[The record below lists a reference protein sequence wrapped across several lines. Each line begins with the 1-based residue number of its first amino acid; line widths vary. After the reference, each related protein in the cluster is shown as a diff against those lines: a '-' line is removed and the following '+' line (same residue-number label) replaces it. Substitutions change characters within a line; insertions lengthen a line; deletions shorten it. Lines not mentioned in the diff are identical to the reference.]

1 MRPAAGRLARK
12 QRAARRPTAAALFLA
27 LSAGTLFLSPPACF
41 ASAAGVSSSTPT
53 DPTGPA
59 GSEGASSGADGVPR
73 VVDRPMPDQRI
84 SEGSGLAA
92 SPTHSGIVWTHN
104 DSGNTGQLFAVGPS
118 GKVVATLTVAGAQG
132 YDWEAVAT
140 YRDAQGRS
148 MLAVGDIGDNE
159 AIRSRISVLLVPE
172 PSRLVSRTVTP
183 QRVLRLTYP
192 QGAADAE
199 TLLVDPQGRW
209 MHVVTKGLFQ
219 SEAFVV
225 PPEVFG
231 SRASGRTDSGTLLKV
246 ADTFLSLVT
255 DGDVLPDGRV
265 LLRTYGV
272 LALLP
277 SPGTSPV
284 EEWKATTK
292 VNLPDQP
299 QGEGLTVLD
308 GGTAVLISSEGAGE
322 PLLRVD
328 LPSQMRESATAG
340 NNGNPTAAAP
350 GSAERSAEHRTEG
363 TGGPADR
370 WGDLPGAVR
379 LGVLAAGLLVAFLLV
394 NPLLKRGSGR
404 RDPGRGKAGG
414 SRRRA

>member
-1 MRPAAGRLARK
+1 MRPTDGHLARK
-12 QRAARRPTAAALFLA
+12 ERAGSRSMAAALFLV
-27 LSAGTLFLSPPACF
+27 LSAGPLFLSPAPCF
-41 ASAAGVSSSTPT
+41 ASAAGASAPTPT
-53 DPTGPA
+53 APA
-59 GSEGASSGADGVPR
+59 GSDETSSGADKISR

-84 SEGSGLAA
+84 SEGSGLAV
-92 SPTHSGIVWTHN
+92 SPTHPGIVWTHN

-118 GKVVATLTVAGAQG
+118 GKVVATLTVAGARG

-148 MLAVGDIGDNE
+148 MLAVGDIGDNQ
-159 AIRSRISVLLVPE
+159 AHRSRISVLLLPE
-172 PSRLVSRTVTP
+172 PSHLVSRTVTP

-192 QGAADAE
+192 QGATDAE

-219 SEAFVV
+219 AEAFLV
-225 PPEVFG
+225 PAEVFG
-231 SRASGRTDSGTLLKV
+231 PQASGRTDSGTLRKV

-255 DGDVLPDGRV
+255 DGDILPDGRV

-277 SPGTSPV
+277 SLGTSPV
-284 EEWKATTK
+284 ENWRATTK

-308 GGTAVLISSEGAGE
+308 GGTAALISSEGVGE

-328 LPSQMRESATAG
+328 LPSRMREPATAG
-340 NNGNPTAAAP
+340 TTGNPAATAH
-350 GSAERSAEHRTEG
+350 GGAERGREG
-363 TGGPADR
+363 TGGPADL
-370 WGDLPGAVR
+370 WGELPGVVR

-394 NPLLKRGSGR
+394 NTLLNRGSGR
-404 RDPGRGKAGG
+404 RSSGRGKAG
-414 SRRRA
+414 